1 VLKLSAQKMEKNKKD
16 VFEIIVKGFIYFE
29 KIITVILSLII
40 ASIILIA
47 LVRISESFYHLFV
60 QDFTQPEKIT
70 FNDYQLLFGKIMTL
84 LISIE
89 FMSSILKVLK
99 THEIKNLIQDVVLI
113 TALAIARKLIIYDY
127 DHHDPLSTLVLGG
140 LLISIGLFYF
150 LIKKR

>member
-1 VLKLSAQKMEKNKKD
+1 MKNNSLFDKILKWFSL
-16 VFEIIVKGFIYFE
+16 FE
-29 KIITVILSLII
+29 KIITIILSVII
-40 ASIILIA
+40 ALIILIA
-47 LVRISESFYHLFV
+47 LIRISESFYHLFV
-60 QDFTQPEKIT
+60 QDFYKPQEIT

-127 DHHDPLSTLVLGG
+127 EHHDPLSTIVLGG

-150 LIKKR
+150 LIKKKEPTNNRDK

>member
-1 VLKLSAQKMEKNKKD
+1 MENKSFFDKVLNWFSL
-16 VFEIIVKGFIYFE
+16 FE
-29 KIITVILSLII
+29 KIITVFLSIII
-40 ASIILIA
+40 ALIILIA
-47 LVRISESFYHLFV
+47 LIRISESFYHLFV
-60 QDFTQPEKIT
+60 QDFYQPQEIT

-127 DHHDPLSTLVLGG
+127 EHHDPLSTIVLGG

-150 LIKKR
+150 LIKKKD